1 MRKSLVAAVALA
13 PLCFAVSHRPAFAQV
28 TVSNSGSTPLATAT
42 ANNGAADDID
52 LTGSVSLGTSASG
65 VTPVLGVPTTAGV
78 TINSNNAL
86 TNSGSITLN
95 AVNQTTSAGVYATQG
110 TSISNVGT
118 ITNSESYTASDTV
131 NGDGIV
137 EAPFAD
143 PANTGLVGSTLV
155 NNVLVGGTLD
165 QRYGILLTGSGL
177 SGALSNTGTITL
189 QGNDSFGI
197 AVEAPV
203 LGGLINAG
211 TITITGDNNVG
222 LYTSAAGTVTGG
234 LVANASTN
242 TNAPS
247 GILISGA
254 ITSTGQNSSAVSI
267 NGAVNGA
274 ITVYSSLTSTGFSTT
289 TRSSSDTEL
298 YKIENTPTDVQ
309 QSAAT
314 MIVGAS
320 VTQGILI
327 GAPPVSTSTSTA
339 LTVDLDGD
347 GISDVDEG
355 TSAINIYGSAPGLLI
370 GSTSN
375 PITIG
380 DFGSTDGEDSAF
392 GTTPNAYGL
401 IVRGSIN
408 AFGTYDGV
416 SATALQIGGPITTTN
431 YQGVTTTANSQ
442 TVNFT
447 DALGGG
453 GVRIVGS
460 VNASTY
466 DATATA
472 ISIGAG
478 AIVPNV
484 VNQDFIA
491 STISHST
498 LATVTPL
505 LSIYTATPEPTSTAY
520 GILIGTGA
528 TVGTINNVGTI
539 SAAATGDNASAVAIR
554 DLSGTVANVIN
565 QGVIE
570 SQIAAGVVGDATTGS
585 IIALDLSANTTGVN
599 LTQSVNDNP
608 INIYVSTTTSA
619 SGTTTTTAA
628 TSGTVL
634 GSTVT
639 KTTTTAS
646 TITTTVTTTAA
657 GVTTTAASTTPTTPE
672 IVGDVLLGTGANNV
686 QLLGGSIFGAL
697 DLGGSPTS
705 SAQATFNV
713 SGAAYEGALTY
724 QGNALALSVNGAN
737 VVSST
742 GSTTTGTTTTTTN
755 TTTTTATPATL
766 IDTSTSR
773 LNLSSLNVGASG
785 VSTGT
790 IYFAVNPAATG
801 TTPQATLFKVNGT
814 ATIGAGAQFGI
825 DLLSTA
831 PTSQTYTVVAAN
843 ALNLTGAPSG
853 QALLADV
860 PYLVNATVT
869 TNTTLNTI
877 SLTLSDKT
885 AQQLGLN
892 LGQSQAL
899 NAVLAALPNDAS
911 IQSALLTTY
920 SKTSFLGV
928 YNQLLPDYAGGVF
941 QLAAAGSDAITRAT
955 SRSNDIENPAGTR
968 GAWAE
973 EFAFGVNR
981 AALGATGYRGD
992 GFGFVG
998 GLETGGAGFG
1008 AFGVTG
1014 SFLTGTLTDPHAP
1027 GDGQQSISEGEFGT
1041 YWQGQ
1046 FGGFKADARVAGGF
1060 ARFSDQR
1067 EIYETDSTGAITLDR
1082 TAKGASDG
1090 WTATGHFGGA
1100 YQWDIGR
1107 WFIRPAASADYFRL
1121 DEGGYTENGAA
1132 STTQST
1138 INSSGATVDSD
1149 GVDLQLA
1156 NRTGYQATGAAS
1168 LTIGRTIGT
1177 TFVWRPQ
1184 VEIGYRDAF
1193 AGTAGDTTARF
1204 VQGGSNFTM
1213 TPLQI
1218 TGGGP
1223 TARLGAKADTD
1234 FYELDF
1240 EAGAEERNNFYEAD
1254 VRFNIRVLF

>member
-13 PLCFAVSHRPAFAQV
+13 PLCFAVSQNQAAAQV
-28 TVSNSGSTPLATAT
+28 TVSNGGSTPLATAT

-52 LTGSVSLGTSASG
+52 LTGSVTLNTATSG
-65 VTPVLGVPTTAGV
+65 VTATTGIPTTVGV

-86 TNSGSITLN
+86 TNSGTITLN
-95 AVNQTTSAGVYATQG
+95 AINLTTSAGVYANQG
-110 TSISNVGT
+110 TSITNTGT
-118 ITNSESYTASDTV
+118 ITNSENYTATDTV

-137 EAPFAD
+137 EAPFASLT
-143 PANTGLVGSTLV
+143 NTGFV
-155 NNVLVGGTLD
+155 NGPTGPLY
-165 QRYGILLTGSGL
+165 QRYGILLTGTGL
-177 SGALSNTGTITL
+177 SGALTNSGTITV

-203 LGGLINAG
+203 QGGLFQAG
-211 TITITGDNNVG
+211 TITVTGDDNVG
-222 LYTSAAGTVTGG
+222 LYTSTAGIISGGSAA
-234 LVANASTN
+234 NSSTN
-242 TNAPS
+242 TSTPS
-247 GILISGA
+247 GISIGGD

-274 ITVYSSLTSTGFSTT
+274 VTVYSSITATAYSTT
-289 TRSSSDTEL
+289 TRSESDSEL
-298 YKIENTPTDVQ
+298 YKVESTPTDVQ
-309 QSAAT
+309 QSAAA
-314 MIVGAS
+314 MIIGAS
-320 VTQGILI
+320 VSQGILI

-339 LTVDLDGD
+339 TSVDLDGD

-355 TSAINIYGSAPGLLI
+355 TGAINIYGSAPALLI

-375 PITIG
+375 PIVIG
-380 DFGSTDGEDSAF
+380 DFSNTGNADGENTS
-392 GTTPNAYGL
+392 GNSPYGPNPNNYGL
-401 IVRGSIN
+401 IIRGSIN

-416 SATALQIGGPITTTN
+416 TATALQIGGSITTTN
-431 YQGVTTTANSQ
+431 NAGQPVAGMSQ

-447 DALGGG
+447 DASGGG
-453 GVRIVGS
+453 GIRVVGS
-460 VNASTY
+460 VNASSY
-466 DATATA
+466 DANATA
-472 ISIGAG
+472 INIGAG
-478 AIVPNV
+478 ATVPTIL
-484 VNQDFIA
+484 NQDFID

-498 LATVTPL
+498 LATTTPL
-505 LSIYTATPEPTSTAY
+505 LSTYTTSSGSEPTSTAY
-520 GILIGTGA
+520 AILVGTGA
-528 TVGTINNVGTI
+528 NVATINNVGTI

-554 DLSGTVANVIN
+554 DLSGTVTNVIN

-570 SQIAAGVVGDATTGS
+570 SQIAAGVTGDATTGK
-585 IIALDLSANTTGVN
+585 IIALDLIANTAGVN
-599 LTQSVNDNP
+599 LTQSVNANP
-608 INIYVSTTTSA
+608 INIYVSTTTSS

-628 TSGTVL
+628 TTGTVL

-639 KTTTTAS
+639 KTTTTSS

-686 QLLGGSIFGAL
+686 QLLGGSMAGAL
-697 DLGGSPTS
+697 QLGGSSSS

-713 SGAAYEGALTY
+713 SGASYEGALTY
-724 QGNALALSVNGAN
+724 NGNALALSVNGAN
-737 VVSST
+737 IATST
-742 GSTTTGTTTTTTN
+742 GTGTTATA
-755 TTTTTATPATL
+755 ATPG
-766 IDTSTSR
+766 IVVDTSTSQ
-773 LNLSSLNVGASG
+773 LNLSSLNIGTSG

-790 IYFAVNPAATG
+790 FYFAVNPTASV
-801 TTPQATLFKVNGT
+801 QATLLSVKGT
-814 ATIGAGAQFGI
+814 ATLGANAQLGI
-825 DLLSTA
+825 DLLSTV
-831 PTSQTYTVVAAN
+831 PTSQTYTVIAAN
-843 ALNLTGAPSG
+843 SLVVTGAPSG
-853 QALLADV
+853 SALLVDV
-860 PYLVNATVT
+860 PYLVNGSVSTNPTAGTVSV
-869 TNTTLNTI
+869 TLV
-877 SLTLSDKT
+877 DKT

-892 LGQSQAL
+892 QGQSQAY
-899 NAVLAALPNDAS
+899 NAILAALPNDAS
-911 IQSALLTTY
+911 IQSALLSTY
-920 SKTSFLGV
+920 SKSSFLGV
-928 YNQLLPDYAGGVF
+928 YNQLLPDYSGGVF

-992 GFGFVG
+992 GFGFLG

-1014 SFLTGTLTDPHAP
+1014 AFLSGTLSDPHAA
-1027 GDGQQSISEGEFGT
+1027 GDGEQSISEGEFGT

-1082 TAKGASDG
+1082 QANGATNG

-1100 YQWDIGR
+1100 YQWDIGK
-1107 WFIRPAASADYFRL
+1107 WFIRPAASGDYFRL
-1121 DEGGYTENGAA
+1121 NEGGFTEHGGA
-1132 STTQST
+1132 STTQT
-1138 INSSGATVDSD
+1138 TTNSSGQTVDSD
-1149 GVDLQLA
+1149 GFDLQLA
-1156 NRTGYQATGAAS
+1156 TRTGYQATGAAT
-1168 LTIGRTIGT
+1168 LTVGRTIGT

-1184 VEIGYRDAF
+1184 IEVGYRDAF

-1204 VQGGSNFTM
+1204 VQGGSPFTL
-1213 TPLQI
+1213 TPVQI

-1223 TARLGAKADTD
+1223 TMRVGAKADTD

-1254 VRFNIRVLF
+1254 IRFNIRVLF